1 MGAIVYGGGDRRVEL
16 DDRTLAHV
24 KSVVVTKLRR
34 QESFTLSCIE
44 GLGDDSRRT
53 SLWIHPSIPLEFE
66 FADSA
71 RPELNLAWLNALM
84 VSTNGSGDL
93 WVDPEPEAE
102 SAESAATAA

>member
-1 MGAIVYGGGDRRVEL
+1 MEL

-44 GLGDDSRRT
+44 SSGEQSRRI

-66 FADSA
+66 FQETD

-84 VSTNGSGDL
+84 VSTNGSGEL
-93 WVDPEPEAE
+93 WVEPEPDVD
-102 SAESAATAA
+102 TAASVA

>member
-1 MGAIVYGGGDRRVEL
+1 MGAIIYGGGERRVEL

-44 GLGDDSRRT
+44 GLGDDSHRS

-66 FADSA
+66 FTDPD
-71 RPELNLAWLNALM
+71 RPELNRAWLNALM

-93 WVDPEPEAE
+93 WVDPEPDAE
-102 SAESAATAA
+102 PGVTAA

>member
-1 MGAIVYGGGDRRVEL
+1 M
-16 DDRTLAHV
+16 

-44 GLGDDSRRT
+44 NRGEQNHRI

-66 FADSA
+66 FDDSD
-71 RPELNLAWLNALM
+71 RPELNRSWLNEMM

-93 WVDPEPEAE
+93 RVDPEP
-102 SAESAATAA
+102 AAAVA